1 MPHEKNQDR
10 PGGDDAPLSL
20 EELEAGLRNLMD
32 DSVDQSSFWQHKMVA
47 FRQTLLF
54 AIRETSDALLSPT
67 ISPRWRAELEKQ
79 LPLLVH
85 YFEFANWDAMSEGR
99 PPSALPH

>member
-1 MPHEKNQDR
+1 MSNLKDHPKT
-10 PGGDDAPLSL
+10 GGDDAPLSL

-32 DSVDQSSFWQHKMVA
+32 GTVSQNSFWQHKMAA
-47 FRQTLLF
+47 FRQTMLF

-85 YFEFANWDAMSEGR
+85 YLEFANWDEMSERR
-99 PPSALPH
+99 PPNALPH